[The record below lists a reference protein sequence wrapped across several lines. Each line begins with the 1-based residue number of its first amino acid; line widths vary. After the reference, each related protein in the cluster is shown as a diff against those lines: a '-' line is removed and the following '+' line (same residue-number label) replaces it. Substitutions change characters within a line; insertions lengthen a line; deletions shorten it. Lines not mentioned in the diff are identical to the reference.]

1 MKTEQRTPRP
11 SHRRIAPTTALAL
24 VFLGVLAGLSIVTSL
39 VTSPSEQDIAL
50 RLLGPSWTHWMGTD
64 SLGRDLFSRVLDGA
78 SLSLA
83 TGVLTA
89 LVALVFGT
97 AIGGVAGWKGGIAD
111 RTLVR
116 IIDVFSIFPSV
127 LLAILLTVFVGR
139 GFTGILL
146 ALGLTGWMQL
156 ARLVRA
162 QVMQMKEFP
171 WIEAARAVGAPEWRI
186 LLHHLLPNL
195 WSPILI
201 SLAFQIPTSILSES
215 FLSFI
220 GLGLE
225 PPMASWG
232 TLAAEGFRAMKSYPH
247 LILFPGGIL
256 FATLLSFQLLAEG
269 LRRTLDPRDA
279 SRLQLGGSG

>member
-1 MKTEQRTPRP
+1 MKRK
-11 SHRRIAPTTALAL
+11 SHLWTVSALFLIGLAAVAL
-24 VFLGVLAGLSIVTSL
+24 LSPFFLNFSFE
-39 VTSPSEQDIAL
+39 EQDIAS
-50 RLLGPSWTHWMGTD
+50 RLQSPSTTHWMGTD
-64 SLGRDLFSRVLDGA
+64 SLGRDLMSRILQGA
-78 SLSLA
+78 QLSLA

-89 LVALVFGT
+89 LVALFFGT
-97 AIGGVAGWKGGIAD
+97 SIGGIAGWKGGATD
-111 RTLVR
+111 RALMR
-116 IIDVFSIFPSV
+116 IVDVFSIFPSV

-162 QVMQMKEFP
+162 QVMQMRELP
-171 WIEAARAVGAPEWRI
+171 WIESARALGASEPRI
-186 LLHHLLPNL
+186 LLRHLLPNL
-195 WSPILI
+195 WTPILI

-225 PPMASWG
+225 PPLASWG

-256 FATLLSFQLLAEG
+256 FMTLLAFQFLAEG
-269 LRRTLDPRDA
+269 LRVKLDPRDA

>member
-1 MKTEQRTPRP
+1 MKTGRP
-11 SHRRIAPTTALAL
+11 LRRHAHFSTLIALF
-24 VFLGVLAGLSIVTSL
+24 FLGALTGIAILSPWFMPTA
-39 VTSPSEQDIAL
+39 EQDISQ
-50 RLLGPSWTHWMGTD
+50 RLLAPSLNHWMGTD
-64 SLGRDLFSRVLDGA
+64 SLGRDLLTRILDGA
-78 SLSLA
+78 RLSLA
-83 TGVLTA
+83 TGILTA
-89 LVALVFGT
+89 IVALFFGT
-97 AIGGVAGWKGGIAD
+97 AVGATAGWRGGWVD
-111 RTLVR
+111 RTLLR

-162 QVMQMKEFP
+162 QVMQMRELP
-171 WIEAARAVGAPEWRI
+171 WVEAARAIGAPQSRI
-186 LLHHLLPNL
+186 LLRHLLPNL

-225 PPMASWG
+225 PPLASWG
-232 TLAAEGFRAMKSYPH
+232 TLAAEGFRAMRSFPH
-247 LILFPGGIL
+247 LILFPGGVL

-269 LRRTLDPRDA
+269 LRRSLDPRDA
-279 SRLQLGGSG
+279 TRLQSGGSG

>member
-1 MKTEQRTPRP
+1 MKPKPTPARKTL
-11 SHRRIAPTTALAL
+11 APLTALAL
-24 VFLGVLAGLSIVTSL
+24 VFLGLLMGLSIVKPF
-39 VTSPSEQDIAL
+39 VVEPSEQDIAV
-50 RLLGPSWTHWMGTD
+50 RLLGPSWAHLMGTD
-64 SLGRDLFSRVLDGA
+64 ALGRDLLSRISDGA
-78 SLSLA
+78 RLSLA

-97 AIGGVAGWKGGIAD
+97 TIGGLAGWKGGITD

-139 GFTGILL
+139 GFMGILL

-162 QVMQMKEFP
+162 QVMQMKEYP
-171 WIEAARAVGAPEWRI
+171 WVEAARAVGAPEWRI

-225 PPMASWG
+225 PPLASWG

>member
-1 MKTEQRTPRP
+1 MK
-11 SHRRIAPTTALAL
+11 SARILSKRAHTSTLIALF
-24 VFLGVLAGLSIVTSL
+24 FLGALTGLAALSPL
-39 VTSPSEQDIAL
+39 VTPPAEQDISQ
-50 RLLGPSWTHWMGTD
+50 RLLAPSASHWMGTD
-64 SLGRDLFSRVLDGA
+64 SLGRDLFTRILDGA
-78 SLSLA
+78 RLSLA
-83 TGVLTA
+83 TGILTA
-89 LVALVFGT
+89 IVALVFGT
-97 AIGGVAGWKGGIAD
+97 AVGATAGWRGGWVD
-111 RTLVR
+111 RALLR

-162 QVMQMKEFP
+162 QVLQMREFP
-171 WIEAARAVGAPEWRI
+171 WVEAARAIGAPQSRI
-186 LLHHLLPNL
+186 LLKHLLPNL

-225 PPMASWG
+225 PPLASWG
-232 TLAAEGFRAMKSYPH
+232 TLAAEGFRAMQSFPH

-269 LRRTLDPRDA
+269 LRRSLDPRDA
-279 SRLQLGGSG
+279 TRLQSGGSG